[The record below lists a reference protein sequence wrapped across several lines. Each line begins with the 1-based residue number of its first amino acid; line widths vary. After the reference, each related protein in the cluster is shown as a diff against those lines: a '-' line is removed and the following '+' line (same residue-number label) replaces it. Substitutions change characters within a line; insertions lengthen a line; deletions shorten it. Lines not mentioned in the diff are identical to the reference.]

1 MIPLNNYSGGAF
13 LGLGTDR
20 RHAVEVRLKLQC
32 WYMYQ
37 CPRRMIYAGTI
48 LSALCSGTYEAA
60 EPLCV
65 VPLCAG
71 GSMCS
76 DCVVCSYYEAY
87 GTSWV
92 LTRTLSRLARR
103 TDELTRTL
111 TVISGP
117 R

>member
-32 WYMYQ
+32 WYIYQ

-71 GSMCS
+71 VSM
-76 DCVVCSYYEAY
+76 CSYYEAY
-87 GTSWV
+87 GRAILNV
-92 LTRTLSRLARR
+92 
-103 TDELTRTL
+103 
-111 TVISGP
+111 
-117 R
+117 